1 MKSVGKLCWISIGVL
16 ALGAVL
22 QPSQARENESRRSIT
37 VTGTGEVQAKPDIA
51 RLHVGVVTHAQMAQ
65 AAMDSNTKTMREVQR
80 GLTALGIA
88 TKHIQTT
95 NLTVTPQHQRRQ
107 SGQPVTPGI
116 VGYQVRHTLQV
127 TVRDVS
133 RVGAV
138 LDTVMQLGANHLNAV
153 QFLIEDDVALLDK
166 ARLAAVR
173 EARRKAELFA
183 TAAGVMVGEVLSIY
197 EAGSVRPP
205 PRPMMHIRAA
215 ESVPVAPGEQTLQVT
230 VTVVFALRQQ

>member
-1 MKSVGKLCWISIGVL
+1 MKSTWQICCICLGVVV
-16 ALGAVL
+16 LGAVL
-22 QPSQARENESRRSIT
+22 QPGQASENEPRRTLT
-37 VTGTGEVQAKPDIA
+37 VTGRGEVQAKPDIA

-80 GLTALGIA
+80 GLKDRAIA
-88 TKHIQTT
+88 AKDIQTT
-95 NLTVTPQHQRRQ
+95 RLTVTPQHQRRQ

-183 TAAGVMVGEVLSIY
+183 SAAGVMVGEVVSIH